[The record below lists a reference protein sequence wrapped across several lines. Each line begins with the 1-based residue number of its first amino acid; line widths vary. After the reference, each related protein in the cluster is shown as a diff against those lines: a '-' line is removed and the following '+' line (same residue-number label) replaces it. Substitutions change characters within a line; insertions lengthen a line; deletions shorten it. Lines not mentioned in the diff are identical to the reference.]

1 MLAPNHVIAK
11 DVKSCTYCCY
21 VRNVTLIV
29 RVEGIHWPQTDA
41 TQYHKHLVLLDKD
54 RAIKGL
60 FVCNHW
66 DIETLKLLNVLALG
80 CYKSSPEV
88 KS

>member
-60 FVCNHW
+60 FVCNGW
-66 DIETLKLLNVLALG
+66 DLDPLDLKNGQAFG
-80 CYKSSPEV
+80 CYQPSPYI
-88 KS
+88 